1 MRRLSMNA
9 RAAQDAVSSTD
20 IEVILFEINHPSLDA
35 PIRLS
40 TDNTERL
47 STEPLIYGTRS
58 TWRGADPLTEP
69 FLWVVAS
76 AVLPSDSQDDAGEAQ
91 IVLDVL
97 DAEYAELLLRFT
109 DLASFHMAVVMASSP
124 DVVELQELDL
134 KLTASEIADTEI
146 SLTLSRQNIELEFYP
161 AGRMTR
167 SKFPGL
173 FL

>member
-1 MRRLSMNA
+1 MRRLSLNA
-9 RAAQDAVSSTD
+9 RAAQDAVASAE

-58 TWRGADPLTEP
+58 NWRGADPATEP
-69 FLWVVAS
+69 FMWVVAS
-76 AVLPSDSQDDAGEAQ
+76 AILPSDSQDDAGEAQ

-97 DAEYAELLLRFT
+97 DAEYAELLLSFT
-109 DLASFHMAVVMASSP
+109 DLATFHMASVMASSP
-124 DVVELQELDL
+124 DVVELEELDL
-134 KLTASEIADTEI
+134 SLTVAEIADTEI
-146 SLTLSRQNIELEFYP
+146 SLTLSRQDIELEFYP

-167 SKFPGL
+167 TKFPGL
-173 FL
+173 HL

>member
-1 MRRLSMNA
+1 MRRISLNA
-9 RAAQDAVSSTD
+9 RTAQDAVASAE

-40 TDNTERL
+40 TDNKDRL
-47 STEPLIYGTRS
+47 STDPLIYGTRS

-76 AVLPSDSQDDAGEAQ
+76 AILPSDSQDDAGEAQ

-97 DAEYAELLLRFT
+97 DAEYAELLLSFT

-134 KLTASEIADTEI
+134 KLTAAEISDTEI
-146 SLTLSRQNIELEFYP
+146 SLTLSRQDIELEFYP

>member
-1 MRRLSMNA
+1 MRRLSLNA
-9 RAAQDAVSSTD
+9 RAAQDAVASAE

-58 TWRGADPLTEP
+58 TWRDADPAAEP
-69 FLWVVAS
+69 FMWVVAS
-76 AVLPSDSQDDAGEAQ
+76 AILPSDSQDDAGEAQ

-97 DAEYAELLLRFT
+97 DAQYAELLLSFT
-109 DLASFHMAVVMASSP
+109 DLATFHMAVVLASAP
-124 DVVELQELDL
+124 DVIELEELDL
-134 KLTASEIADTEI
+134 SLTVAEIADTEI
-146 SLTLSRQNIELEFYP
+146 SLTLSRQDIELEFYP

-167 SKFPGL
+167 TKFPGL
-173 FL
+173 HL

>member
-1 MRRLSMNA
+1 MNA
-9 RAAQDAVSSTD
+9 RAAQDAVASAE

-58 TWRGADPLTEP
+58 TWRGADPATEP
-69 FLWVVAS
+69 FMWVVAS
-76 AVLPSDSQDDAGEAQ
+76 AILPSDSQDDAGEAQ

-97 DAEYAELLLRFT
+97 DAEYAELLLSFT
-109 DLASFHMAVVMASSP
+109 DLATFHMASVMALSP
-124 DVVELQELDL
+124 NVVELEELDL
-134 KLTASEIADTEI
+134 SLTVAEIADTEI
-146 SLTLSRQNIELEFYP
+146 SLTLSRQDIELEFYP

-173 FL
+173 HL

>member
-1 MRRLSMNA
+1 MRRISLNA
-9 RAAQDAVSSTD
+9 RAAQDAVTSAE
-20 IEVILFEINHPSLDA
+20 IEVILFEINHASLDA

-47 STEPLIYGTRS
+47 STDPLIYGTRS

-76 AVLPSDSQDDAGEAQ
+76 AILPSDSQDDAGEAQ

-97 DAEYAELLLRFT
+97 DAEYAELLLSFT

-124 DVVELQELDL
+124 DVAELEELDL